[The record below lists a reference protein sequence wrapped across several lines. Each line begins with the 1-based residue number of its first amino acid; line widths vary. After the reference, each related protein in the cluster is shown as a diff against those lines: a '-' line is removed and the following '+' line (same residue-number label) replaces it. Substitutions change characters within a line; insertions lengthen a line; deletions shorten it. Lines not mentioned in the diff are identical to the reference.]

1 MLSKKEAGLLR
12 PSEGAKCRIVADGC
26 EKTGCPLPTREVVWA
41 PEFFFY
47 FRSEHGEFWCIQA
60 EASILREPVKLTTD
74 PV

>member
-41 PEFFFY
+41 PEFFFIFDLNMVSFGA
-47 FRSEHGEFWCIQA
+47 FR
-60 EASILREPVKLTTD
+60 LRLVF
-74 PV
+74 